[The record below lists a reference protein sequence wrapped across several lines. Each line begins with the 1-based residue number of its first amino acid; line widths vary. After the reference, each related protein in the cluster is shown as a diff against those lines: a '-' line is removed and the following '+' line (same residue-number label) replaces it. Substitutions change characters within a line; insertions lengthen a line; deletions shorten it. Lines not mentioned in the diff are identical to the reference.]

1 MTLTST
7 TKGVPLRG
15 SPGPA
20 TPDLDDD
27 DIPVGRLLSRRE
39 VLAVF
44 GLGGVS
50 LAAVAAC
57 GPSALATGSA
67 APSAT
72 ATAVATATALA
83 ALPACVAV
91 PELTEGPY
99 YVDGALERSDIR
111 TDSADRS
118 ASAGVPLTLNW
129 VVSTVDGDGC
139 LPIEGAIV
147 DVWHCDA
154 EGVYSGVSERGF
166 DTTGHDFLR
175 GIQRTDSEG
184 RAAFQTIYP
193 GWYQGRAV
201 HIHFKIRTD
210 PYDAAGYELTSQLFF
225 PDDLN
230 NTVFANAPYE
240 GNPDTP
246 NGSDGIFGQSD
257 GTTLLEPEEAGD
269 GYAATFSIAL
279 AVA

>member
-1 MTLTST
+1 M
-7 TKGVPLRG
+7 RG
-15 SPGPA
+15 APGPA

-27 DIPVGRLLSRRE
+27 DIPVGRVLSRRE

-57 GPSALATGSA
+57 GPSAVGTGSA
-67 APSAT
+67 APTAT

-111 TDSADRS
+111 TDSADGS
-118 ASAGVPLTLNW
+118 ASEGVPLTLNW

-139 LPIEGAIV
+139 LPLEGAVV

-154 EGVYSGVSERGF
+154 QGVYSGVSERGF

-175 GIQRTDSEG
+175 GVQRTDAEG

-193 GWYQGRAV
+193 GWY
-201 HIHFKIRTD
+201 
-210 PYDAAGYELTSQLFF
+210 
-225 PDDLN
+225 
-230 NTVFANAPYE
+230 
-240 GNPDTP
+240 
-246 NGSDGIFGQSD
+246 
-257 GTTLLEPEEAGD
+257 
-269 GYAATFSIAL
+269 
-279 AVA
+279 

>member
-1 MTLTST
+1 MRDLLEPT
-7 TKGVPLRG
+7 
-15 SPGPA
+15 

-27 DIPVGRLLSRRE
+27 DIPVGRVLSRRE

-50 LAAVAAC
+50 VAALAAC
-57 GPSALATGSA
+57 GPSALGSA
-67 APSAT
+67 EATPTITATTAAAAT
-72 ATAVATATALA
+72 ASALA

-111 TDSADRS
+111 TDSADGATS
-118 ASAGVPLTLNW
+118 EGVPLTLNW
-129 VVSTVDGDGC
+129 IVSTVDGDGC
-139 LPIEGAIV
+139 LPLEGAVV

-175 GIQRTDSEG
+175 GVQRTDTEG

-210 PYDAAGYELTSQLFF
+210 PDDAAGYELTSQLFF

-230 NTVFANAPYE
+230 DAVFANAPYE

-246 NGSDGIFGQSD
+246 NDADGIFGQSD
-257 GTTLLEPEEAGD
+257 GTTLLEPEQSGD

-279 AVA
+279 AVS

>member
-1 MTLTST
+1 MRDLPEPT
-7 TKGVPLRG
+7 
-15 SPGPA
+15 

-27 DIPVGRLLSRRE
+27 DIPVGRVLSRRE

-50 LAAVAAC
+50 VAALAAC
-57 GPSALATGSA
+57 GPSALVSA
-67 APSAT
+67 APTPAMT
-72 ATAVATATALA
+72 ATAAATATALA

-111 TDSADRS
+111 TDSADGTTS
-118 ASAGVPLTLNW
+118 EGMPLTLNW

-139 LPIEGAIV
+139 LPLEGAVV

-175 GIQRTDSEG
+175 GVQRTDAEG
-184 RAAFQTIYP
+184 RRPSRRSIPAGTGAA
-193 GWYQGRAV
+193 RS
-201 HIHFKIRTD
+201 
-210 PYDAAGYELTSQLFF
+210 TSISRSG
-225 PDDLN
+225 P
-230 NTVFANAPYE
+230 
-240 GNPDTP
+240 TP
-246 NGSDGIFGQSD
+246 
-257 GTTLLEPEEAGD
+257 TTLR
-269 GYAATFSIAL
+269 ATS
-279 AVA
+279 

>member
-1 MTLTST
+1 MQPVL
-7 TKGVPLRG
+7 
-15 SPGPA
+15 
-20 TPDLDDD
+20 DD
-27 DIPVGRLLSRRE
+27 DIPVGRLLSRRDA
-39 VLAVF
+39 LALF

-50 LAAVAAC
+50 LAALAAC
-57 GPSALATGSA
+57 GPAELATATGQASGSA
-67 APSAT
+67 A
-72 ATAVATATALA
+72 AVATATALA

-99 YVDGALERSDIR
+99 YVDGSLERSDIR
-111 TDSADRS
+111 TDSADGATS
-118 ASAGVPLTLNW
+118 EGVPLTLNW
-129 VVSTVDGDGC
+129 VVSTVDGDAC
-139 LPIEGAIV
+139 LPLDGAVV

-175 GIQRTDSEG
+175 GVQRTDAEG

-210 PYDAAGYELTSQLFF
+210 PDDAAGYELTSQLFF

-230 NTVFANAPYE
+230 TTVFANAPYE

-246 NGSDGIFGQSD
+246 NDADGIFGQSD
-257 GTTLLEPEEAGD
+257 GTTLLQPEQSGG

-279 AVA
+279 AVS